1 MIARSMVIQKS
12 MDCFRAGAMSFVP
25 GLGVVFA
32 GMALARFK
40 AAVMGANDR
49 WNPAQRRLYAG
60 VLLALLS
67 LLGHGVV
74 GLFLFLKVI
83 RGLYYG

>member
-12 MDCFRAGAMSFVP
+12 IDCFRSGVMSFVP

-49 WNPAQRRLYAG
+49 WNPARGRLYAG
-60 VLLALLS
+60 VMLALFSLLA
-67 LLGHGVV
+67 HGLV
-74 GLFLFLKVI
+74 GLVLFLKVI
-83 RGLYYG
+83 RGFYYG